1 MEMQTAYVKY
11 PDQSIEYGIGLMARI
26 IRECGGA
33 VKAKKVLNEMD
44 DAKKQLKRGLNRAQI
59 DKIITKHATPK
70 IKKHVTDWKAMYEAE
85 AKAHEATKN
94 NLKIAIARV
103 RELEGQVARLKVTAE
118 RISDIRAIIEKPA
131 VMIQPQA

>member
-1 MEMQTAYVKY
+1 MEYRLLF
-11 PDQSIEYGIGLMARI
+11 EN
-26 IRECGGA
+26 A
-33 VKAKKVLNEMD
+33 VAASRTLNV
-44 DAKKQLKRGLNRAQI
+44 I
-59 DKIITKHATPK
+59 D
-70 IKKHVTDWKAMYEAE
+70 
-85 AKAHEATKN
+85 EATKN